1 MVFLRLTG
9 RAGACVRLLGAALVA
24 AAVALYGC
32 ARSQQA
38 QVPGGQA
45 RPPVAVA
52 VQKVQRATVEKELV
66 VGGQVAGIRKAV
78 VGPKVSG
85 RVADVAVA
93 LGQYVAAG
101 AVLFELD
108 RTEVESQLRQA
119 RANLTRAE
127 ENKKL
132 ADINRENARKKLERY
147 KELFAAGAV
156 SQDAYEQVLAEYE
169 RAMVKTAEADLEGA
183 RAQLEVLEAQLANM
197 TVRAPFGGL
206 VSKVNVNVGE
216 VVSPSSQC
224 VELVDIGR
232 VKVAVSVGEEE
243 VNRLRVGQEC
253 RVVVAA
259 AGPGPFTGKITAIG
273 PAADDKSKAFN
284 VEVTVDNPEG
294 LLKPGM
300 YAEVHLVVGRAE
312 NALAVPVDAVV
323 SKGNKK
329 AVFVVEGD
337 TARERA
343 VVTGISDGKLVEVKE
358 GLAGD
363 EQVVVVGQQGLTDG
377 AKVVV
382 SGGAA
387 PGGRPAGA
395 GPAGGTGAAAG
406 RQAGA
411 KQ

>member
-1 MVFLRLTG
+1 MVFLLLAG
-9 RAGACVRLLGAALVA
+9 RAGAGVRLLAAALAA

-38 QVPGGQA
+38 QAPGGQA
-45 RPPVAVA
+45 RPPAAVA
-52 VQKVQRATVEKELV
+52 VQKVQRATIEKELV

-93 LGQYVAAG
+93 LGQYVPAG

-108 RTEVESQLRQA
+108 RTEIEGQLRQA
-119 RANLTRAE
+119 RANLAKAE
-127 ENKKL
+127 EDKRL

-156 SQDAYEQVLAEYE
+156 SQDAYEQVQSEYE
-169 RAMVKTAEADLEGA
+169 RAMVKTAEAQLESA
-183 RAQLEVLEAQLANM
+183 RAQVEVLEAQLANM

-206 VSKVNVNVGE
+206 VSKVNVNLGE

-224 VELVDIGR
+224 VELVEISR
-232 VKVAVSVGEEE
+232 VKVAVTVGEEE
-243 VNRLRVGQEC
+243 VNRLQAGQEC

-259 AGPGPFTGKITAIG
+259 AGSEPFTGRITAVS
-273 PAADDKSKAFN
+273 PAADEKSKAFN
-284 VEVTVDNPEG
+284 VEVTVDNPRG

-312 NALAVPVDAVV
+312 NVPAVPVDAVV
-323 SKGNKK
+323 AKGNKK

-337 TARERA
+337 TARERP
-343 VVTGISDGKLVEVKE
+343 VTTGISNGKLVEVRE

-377 AKVVV
+377 AKVIV

-387 PGGRPAGA
+387 PGGRQTGS
-395 GPAGGTGAAAG
+395 GPAGGAGSAG

-411 KQ
+411 RQ